1 MLVRTTHWLGGGM
14 GLFFRSPKLQKNER
28 VIFRLAANHEQADI
42 ARGGRLSLTS
52 RRLVFNA
59 NRIDHRMGGRDWA
72 TPLDTVKGFGVADR
86 AVKQAMAGGLRRRLR
101 VVLADGS
108 EELFVVRD
116 AEKAVQKLRQLIHDG
131 TANT

>member
-1 MLVRTTHWLGGGM
+1 M

-28 VIFRLAANHEQADI
+28 VIFHLAANHEQADV

-52 RRLVFNA
+52 RRLVFTA
-59 NRIDHRMGGRDWA
+59 NRFDHRMGGQDWG
-72 TPLDTVKGFGVADR
+72 TPLDTIEDFAVADR
-86 AVKQAMAGGLRRRLR
+86 AVREALAGGLRRRLR

-116 AEKAVQKLRQLIHDG
+116 ADKATQRLRQLVSDG
-131 TANT
+131 PAET